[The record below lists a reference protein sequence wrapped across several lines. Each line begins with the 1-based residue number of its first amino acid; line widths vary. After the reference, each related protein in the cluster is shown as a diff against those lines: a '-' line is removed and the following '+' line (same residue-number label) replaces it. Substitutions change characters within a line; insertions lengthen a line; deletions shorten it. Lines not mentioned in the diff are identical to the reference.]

1 MKLLIADR
9 PSINVISGVN
19 EGIPITRAYPLFI
32 VEPESNDDVTEAVR
46 LFAELFE
53 TYSKEE

>member
-1 MKLLIADR
+1 MKLLIAER
-9 PSINVISGVN
+9 PSASVISGVVDRT
-19 EGIPITRAYPLFI
+19 PITKAYPLFI
-32 VEPESNDDVTEAVR
+32 VEPESNGDVAEATR